1 MEMHNRRPQVVVV
14 GGGFAG
20 LWAARGL
27 AWDGGVDVTL
37 VDRNNYHT
45 FMPLLYQVAA
55 AELEP
60 EQIAYPLR
68 GVFRKFRN
76 VRVVQANVTGLDREK
91 GVLQTDGPELE
102 FDYLVLAT
110 GSVTTF
116 FGVEG
121 AEQNSFR
128 LKSLEQAIALRNHIL
143 SRFEL
148 AANEPDAEKRKRL
161 LTFAIIGGGPTGVEY
176 SGALVE
182 LIRVPLAR
190 DFPAIDPRE
199 AKVVLLEAAP
209 GLLNGFPDELRTYA
223 AQRLTGMGVE
233 VRLGA
238 TVAGIDADQIRFADG
253 TSLPT
258 ETVVWTAG
266 VRGRPEVPGL
276 LGDLGPQGRIKV
288 LETLQLG
295 GDDRIFLAGD
305 VGFPGVD
312 KPVPMVAPMAVQQG
326 QLVAA
331 NILRAIKGK
340 PLQPFRPKDKGS
352 MATIGRQA
360 AVVRIGN
367 HALTGFTAWI
377 IWLVVHLL
385 YLIGFRNRVVVAIN
399 WAWDYVFFERA
410 IRLILPGIEKARPG
424 GERYPVE

>member
-1 MEMHNRRPQVVVV
+1 MATDKPSVVVI

-20 LWAARGL
+20 LWAARTL
-27 AWDGGVDVTL
+27 AWDGGVNVTL

-68 GVFRKFRN
+68 GVFRKFPH
-76 VRVVQANVTGLDREK
+76 VRLVHGQVTAIDREK
-91 GVLQTDGPELE
+91 GVVRTEDQELP
-102 FDYLVLAT
+102 FDYVVVST

-121 AEQNSFR
+121 ADVNAFR

-148 AANEPDAEKRKRL
+148 AANEPDEAVRRRL
-161 LTFAIIGGGPTGVEY
+161 LTFVVVGGGPTGVEY
-176 SGALVE
+176 SGALAE

-190 DFPAIDPRE
+190 DFPSVNLSE

-209 GLLNGFPDELRTYA
+209 GLLNGFPDKLREYA
-223 AQRLTGMGVE
+223 AERLLAMDVD

-238 TVAGIDADQIRFADG
+238 KVAGIDADQVRFADG

-258 ETVVWTAG
+258 DTVVWTAG
-266 VRGRPEVPGL
+266 VRGRPEIPGL
-276 LGDLGPQGRIKV
+276 LGETGPQGRIKV
-288 LETLQLG
+288 LPTLQLG

-305 VGFPGVD
+305 VSFPQTDGM
-312 KPVPMVAPMAVQQG
+312 VPMIAPMAVQQG
-326 QLVAA
+326 QLAA
-331 NILRAIKGK
+331 SNILRRIRGK
-340 PLQPFRPKDKGS
+340 RLQDFKPRDKGS

-360 AVVRIGN
+360 AVARLGTRE
-367 HALTGFTAWI
+367 LTGFAAWI

-385 YLIGFRNRVVVAIN
+385 YLIGFRNRIVVAIN
-399 WAWDYVFFERA
+399 WAWDYVFYERA
-410 IRLILPGIEKARPG
+410 IRLILPGVDKARPG